1 MKPGPTRYE
10 VNTLTALSTQL
21 MKSQS
26 RKGSCASHSGMGTDK
41 RCIHFTSKSFTPGPG
56 SYQAPSA
63 FGQYVSKNVPN
74 MDTILAA
81 SGVDYNN
88 HSRSRICK
96 TPTDTI
102 RKDRYGP
109 NDKRTSVR
117 KSLQSTKVTSG
128 GLTQSVRLSTG

>member
-1 MKPGPTRYE
+1 
-10 VNTLTALSTQL
+10 
-21 MKSQS
+21 
-26 RKGSCASHSGMGTDK
+26 MGTDK

-117 KSLQSTKVTSG
+117 KSLQSTKATSG